1 MIIGKGLRQKLKR
14 LSTNKNYRHR
24 YCRSLSL
31 KNVNIALHIFLL
43 VYTKNSEE
51 NHKTSQ
57 ETVSSVQDIVFD
69 QSQLIIVQAKDELW
83 CHAGQIAQIIQH
95 SVEEVTAVLRQNKV
109 RVINGAIFALRHLRT
124 ILTELDVEADIISEI
139 TSQL

>member
-51 NHKTSQ
+51 NSTWHQTLGSNIHASNL
-57 ETVSSVQDIVFD
+57 TVRSKICREKNEGGS
-69 QSQLIIVQAKDELW
+69 DEEG
-83 CHAGQIAQIIQH
+83 CR
-95 SVEEVTAVLRQNKV
+95 AV
-109 RVINGAIFALRHLRT
+109 
-124 ILTELDVEADIISEI
+124 
-139 TSQL
+139 